1 MPDRR
6 RLEAEEPMITLTDD
20 PDPDFENILETG
32 LAEYNETWEEF
43 GRSQSAPDMAHI
55 FMRKMLAT

>member
-1 MPDRR
+1 
-6 RLEAEEPMITLTDD
+6 MITLTDD